1 MARPRATAGCFAA
14 GLLVAALTV
23 TAVAQVADDG
33 WLSWSASSADS
44 IGKQAYVKGRVGGWF
59 DTRLLKTERSYN
71 YKLAATWMTPDVVRA
86 AARLVQLAR
95 HLDNEATRRLVAD
108 AEAAGHTVVMV
119 EIDPREGSGVIPDD
133 WTATLQFDGG
143 EPILGTNVPALR
155 QMPALAG
162 VLRRNYDYDRFWVAF
177 PLVGSDGA
185 PLVAEAAARAT
196 LVVRIH
202 DKEGRVE
209 WPVPSSI
216 RQRARTLAGTIG

>member
-1 MARPRATAGCFAA
+1 
-14 GLLVAALTV
+14 
-23 TAVAQVADDG
+23 
-33 WLSWSASSADS
+33 
-44 IGKQAYVKGRVGGWF
+44 
-59 DTRLLKTERSYN
+59 
-71 YKLAATWMTPDVVRA
+71 
-86 AARLVQLAR
+86 
-95 HLDNEATRRLVAD
+95 
-108 AEAAGHTVVMV
+108 
-119 EIDPREGSGVIPDD
+119 
-133 WTATLQFDGG
+133 
-143 EPILGTNVPALR
+143 
-155 QMPALAG
+155 